1 MVRSLKVCLLACMM
15 VIAFAIPLQAST
27 SPYEGTISD
36 SYKSIFSDTLA
47 DVSLF
52 DNYVFWRS
60 GEYQYSMLVGDIV
73 EDNGTFSVSGGEM
86 YVLDIINIDGSAWAS
101 NSYHRFTHYLDID
114 YTLTSDNFLVYS
126 DIKGY
131 PKLEERGITY
141 EFITAFLV
149 LCTIIGT
156 LVWRIFKFLLR
167 ERSIT

>member
-1 MVRSLKVCLLACMM
+1 MVRSLRVCLLACIM

-36 SYKSIFSDTLA
+36 TYKTIFADTVSDISI
-47 DVSLF
+47 F

-60 GEYQYSMLVGDIV
+60 GEYQYSMLAGDIV
-73 EDNGTFSVSGGEM
+73 EENGSFSVTGGDM
-86 YVLDIINIDGSAWAS
+86 YVLDIITLDGSGWAS
-101 NSYHRFTHYLDID
+101 SSYHRFTHYMDID
-114 YTLTSDNFLVYS
+114 YTLTSDSFLVYS

-131 PKLEERGITY
+131 PKLEEREITY

-156 LVWRIFKFLLR
+156 LVWRIFKFVLR
-167 ERSIT
+167 TRNEY